1 MTALYDRTVAYDD
14 IKQFNGRT
22 YSGMSV
28 GGRHVWE
35 YPNGLWDER
44 KVAPDKWKFTFSSV
58 KRRARSAPEG
68 SGVPPG
74 SQYHWYI
81 MAHQRVRK
89 LDQDA
94 YETFMEGVKF
104 KLAHKR
110 PHWRA
115 WSSEYPGNRPERE
128 QLIEILEQALAGLNA
143 EEGSPEEYGPLAS
156 PGATEGPTE
165 ALGPFD
171 GPPAGPAGRSSGLRP
186 ALSSL

>member
-1 MTALYDRTVAYDD
+1 MTDFYDMTVAYDD
-14 IKQFNGRT
+14 VKQFNGQSYT
-22 YSGMSV
+22 GMSV

-89 LDQDA
+89 LDSDA
-94 YETFMEGVKF
+94 YETFMEGVKY

-110 PHWRA
+110 PHWRS

-128 QLIEILEQALAGLNA
+128 VLIDILEQALAGLKA
-143 EEGSPEEYGPLAS
+143 GEQPLGGRYAS
-156 PGATEGPTE
+156 ERSLTNPGAYDSTWSGPQ
-165 ALGPFD
+165 AAPIGPQ
-171 GPPAGPAGRSSGLRP
+171 GPPRHSINK
-186 ALSSL
+186 

>member
-1 MTALYDRTVAYDD
+1 MTAFYDSTVAYDD
-14 IKQFNGRT
+14 VKQFNGQSYT
-22 YSGMSV
+22 GMSV

-94 YETFMEGVKF
+94 YETFMEGVKY

-110 PHWRA
+110 PHWRS

-128 QLIEILEQALAGLNA
+128 VLIDILEQALAGLKA
-143 EEGSPEEYGPLAS
+143 EEGSPGADGPLAGLGES
-156 PGATEGPTE
+156 HRPTD
-165 ALGPFD
+165 ASRPFD
-171 GPPAGPAGRSSGLRP
+171 GPPAGPEGRSSGQRP
-186 ALSSL
+186 ALPSL

>member
-1 MTALYDRTVAYDD
+1 VSYDD
-14 IKQFNGRT
+14 IKQFNGQKYT
-22 YSGMSV
+22 GMSV

-44 KVAPDKWKFTFSSV
+44 KVAPDKWSFTFSSV

-94 YETFMEGVKF
+94 YETFMEGVKY

-128 QLIEILEQALAGLNA
+128 VLIDILEQALAGLKA
-143 EEGSPEEYGPLAS
+143 QEGHPDMDGAPPCMPGLA
-156 PGATEGPTE
+156 G
-165 ALGPFD
+165 LGELGTPD
-171 GPPAGPAGRSSGLRP
+171 CTPAGPAGRSSGPRP